1 MLQTPRLYAR
11 TGVLPKHATDVLKSV
26 TTETRSTLL
35 RCWTQPGTTA
45 AAAMFVINPETT
57 VVDAVSTTLLAE
69 SPFIRIASFRLPS
82 RNRDNRFGMTLSS
95 TATTTMSSAEP
106 GFTELNPARSILPVR
121 SDRVCRFHAQ
131 DHLVVVEI
139 AGSLVADAG
148 EPFGYRAV
156 AVDPG
161 PPVNRASDRRTQPG
175 A

>member
-1 MLQTPRLYAR
+1 MQ
-11 TGVLPKHATDVLKSV
+11 GEHATDVLKSV
-26 TTETRSTLL
+26 TTETRNTLL
-35 RCWTQPGTTA
+35 CCWTQPGTTA

-121 SDRVCRFHAQ
+121 SDRARSDA
-131 DHLVVVEI
+131 DLRSRGGRRVVQLDGHRLRPLRHVETHHHE
-139 AGSLVADAG
+139 GGDTG
-148 EPFGYRAV
+148 WDGQ
-156 AVDPG
+156 
-161 PPVNRASDRRTQPG
+161 DRRFVVH